1 MTHQTPA
8 PTAAEV
14 ERLARKM
21 CEIAGFDPDES
32 APLLCVPSLGLHG
45 WGPRWK
51 TLEVHAECYLLAR
64 AAHRAL
70 MLEEMAQADAPF
82 LEGEG

>member
-21 CEIAGFDPDES
+21 CEIAGEDPDDNVMVLVVDGYS
-32 APLLCVPSLGLHG
+32 IDGPAWKGRAPGA
-45 WGPRWK
+45 
-51 TLEVHAECYLLAR
+51 TTYLLAL

-70 MLEEMAQADAPF
+70 MLEDMAQADAPF
-82 LEGEG
+82 LEEHGQ